1 MIVFMKELQEK
12 KSLKGYKNLFKY
24 IGYFKR
30 YKLLCVG
37 FWISLIV
44 TGVISFFNP
53 LALGKVISHM
63 TITRNFDKAITYA
76 LIFLGLEFVA
86 QLNSLIRTPL
96 FKKLENYVKRDVK
109 LEVLRDSFNIN
120 IGEYE
125 KLGNGAFVT
134 RLTSDLDSLANS
146 FKSISETFVSF
157 MSKIGFIVF
166 IFITNV
172 WLGLFL
178 LGFIVLRY
186 FVYRIRMHYYAKLKP
201 AVLRKSEHINSSIG
215 ESVRGIKDIKTLGLG
230 KNIINRIK
238 NLQNDYMKAD
248 NKEWYVGVGLCRT
261 ADIVSS
267 LCNFLF
273 ICLCVYL
280 IGINQLD
287 LTIFYSVYVYKN
299 NVMSFAVELGYLQD
313 YFKEMEVNALR
324 VFQLSDSS
332 SYLHDQFGDIQIDN
346 FKGRIEFKNVSFEY
360 IKGKKILDKI
370 SFKAKANNHIA
381 FVGESGCGK
390 STIVSLICRLYK
402 PSKGK
407 ILVDG
412 VDLQSLNQ
420 DFSQNVTMV
429 NQSPYLFNLTIREN
443 MQLVKPDVT
452 DDEIFDALKL
462 ANAYDFINTLPK
474 GLDSFLGEGGTRLS
488 GGQKQRICIA
498 RALLKN
504 SKIIIFDEATSALDN
519 ISQELVIDS
528 IEQLKKNKT
537 IITIAHRLT
546 TIKNCDVIYFIDKGK
561 IVDSGTHDYL
571 LKNNKKYSTLYNKQ
585 KRDDKLAEQSNKLS
599 D

>member
-1 MIVFMKELQEK
+1 MKELKDK
-12 KSLKGYKNLFKY
+12 KAIKGYKNLFKY
-24 IGYFKR
+24 LGYFKR
-30 YKLLCVG
+30 YKLLCIG
-37 FWISLIV
+37 FWISLIL
-44 TGVISFFNP
+44 TGIISFFNP
-53 LALGKVISHM
+53 LVLGKVISHM
-63 TITRNFDKAITYA
+63 TISKNFNKAIICA
-76 LIFLGLEFVA
+76 LIFFALELLS
-86 QLNSLIRTPL
+86 QLNSVIRTPL

-146 FKSISETFVSF
+146 FKRISETFVSF

-166 IFITNV
+166 VFITSV

-178 LGFIVLRY
+178 IGFIILRY
-186 FVYRIRMHYYAKLKP
+186 LVYRIRMHYYAKLKP

-215 ESVRGIKDIKTLGLG
+215 ESVRGIKDIKTLGLS
-230 KNIINRIK
+230 KNIVNRVK
-238 NLQNDYMKAD
+238 DLQDDYIKAD
-248 NKEWYVGVGLCRT
+248 NKEWYVGVALCT
-261 ADIVSS
+261 IANIISS
-267 LCNFLF
+267 LCDFLF
-273 ICLCVYL
+273 ICLCIYL
-280 IGINQLD
+280 IGISQLE

-299 NVMSFAVELGYLQD
+299 SVMSFAVELGWLQD
-313 YFKEMEVNALR
+313 YFKEMEVNAHR
-324 VFQLSDSS
+324 VFQLSSS
-332 SYLHDQFGDIQIDN
+332 TTYIHDTFGDNQIDN
-346 FKGRIEFKNVSFEY
+346 IKGRIQFKNVDFEY
-360 IKGKKILDKI
+360 IKGEKILDKI
-370 SFKAKANNHIA
+370 NFKVKPNSHIA

-390 STIVSLICRLYK
+390 STIVSLLCRLYK
-402 PSKGK
+402 PIKGK

-420 DFSQNVTMV
+420 DFSQNITMV

-443 MQLVKPDVT
+443 MQLVKPAVT

-462 ANAYDFINTLPK
+462 ANAYNFVKALPK

-498 RALLKN
+498 RALLKD

-519 ISQELVIDS
+519 ISQELVIES
-528 IEQLKKNKT
+528 IEKLKKNKT

-561 IVDSGTHDYL
+561 IVDSGTHEYL

-585 KRDDKLAEQSNKLS
+585 KLDDKIVERNRHLTY
-599 D
+599 

>member
-1 MIVFMKELQEK
+1 MKELQEK
-12 KSLKGYKNLFKY
+12 KSIKGYKNLFKY
-24 IGYFKR
+24 LGYFKR
-30 YKLLCVG
+30 YKLLCIG
-37 FWISLIV
+37 FWLSLIL

-53 LALGKVISHM
+53 LVLGNIITHM
-63 TITRNFDKAITYA
+63 TISQDFDKAIMHA
-76 LIFLGLEFVA
+76 LIFFILELTSHINAVV
-86 QLNSLIRTPL
+86 RTPL

-109 LEVLRDSFNIN
+109 LEVIRDSFNIN

-146 FKSISETFVSF
+146 FKRISETFVSF

-166 IFITNV
+166 VFITNV

-178 LGFIVLRY
+178 LGFIILRY
-186 FVYRIRMHYYAKLKP
+186 LVYLIRMHYYAKLKP
-201 AVLRKSEHINSSIG
+201 AVLRKSERINSTIG

-230 KNIINRIK
+230 GNIVNRVK
-238 NLQNDYMKAD
+238 DLQEDYIKAD
-248 NKEWYVGVGLCRT
+248 NKEWYVGVALST
-261 ADIVSS
+261 TTSLISS
-267 LCNFLF
+267 ICNFLF

-299 NVMSFAVELGYLQD
+299 NVMSFAVELGHLQD
-313 YFKEMEVNALR
+313 YFKEMEVNAHR
-324 VFQLSDSS
+324 VFQLSSPNA
-332 SYLHDQFGDIQIDN
+332 YIHDQFGDTHIDN
-346 FKGRIEFKNVSFEY
+346 FKGKIQFKNVSFEY

-370 SFKAKANNHIA
+370 SFKVKSNSHIA

-402 PSKGK
+402 PTKGK
-407 ILVDG
+407 IFVDG
-412 VDLQSLNQ
+412 IDLQTLNQ
-420 DFSQNVTMV
+420 DFGQNITMV

-443 MQLVKPDVT
+443 MQLIKTDVT
-452 DDEIFDALKL
+452 DDEIFEALKL
-462 ANAYDFINTLPK
+462 ANAYDFVKALPK

-498 RALLKN
+498 RTLLKN
-504 SKIIIFDEATSALDN
+504 SKVIIFDEATSALDN

-528 IEQLKKNKT
+528 IEKLKKDKT

-546 TIKNCDVIYFIDKGK
+546 TIKNCDEIYFIDKGK
-561 IVDSGTHDYL
+561 IIDSGTHEYL

-585 KRDDKLAEQSNKLS
+585 KRDDKLAEQNQKA